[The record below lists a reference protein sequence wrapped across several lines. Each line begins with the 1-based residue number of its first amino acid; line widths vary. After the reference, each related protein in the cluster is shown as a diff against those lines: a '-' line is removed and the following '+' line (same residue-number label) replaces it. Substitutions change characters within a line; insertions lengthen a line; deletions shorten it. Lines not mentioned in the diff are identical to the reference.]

1 MGPTD
6 FIAALRK
13 GKPAPVYFLRGSDR
27 FLHEVCREALAN
39 AVPEEAR
46 DWCLTKIEFEPGRL
60 AQQLQGADQMPM
72 LGGHTY
78 LLLSDPEDFKHAA
91 DEDADALAAYLER
104 PSPFATVVF
113 SASEPDRRRR
123 FVQWLEKKAA
133 VVELRSPQAREAVAW
148 VEHFLAQA
156 GVEIDP
162 ELAAEIAA
170 KFENT
175 NDREPERSG
184 VNLLRLRT
192 ELEKLLTAKPGAK
205 RLERQ
210 DLELLVAFRE
220 EHEIGTFLRAVAAR
234 NCGEALERL
243 RALLASK
250 TAETLLLWCI
260 GDLIRQALKQSA
272 MAYGAGRG
280 AAPYGAGRGAWNR
293 PGNRFSTWEIASSA
307 LRKYSRQELRHALR
321 LARQADL
328 GIKSSW
334 KDSRILL
341 EVLVWQIVVGKG
353 SEGAAAWT
361 EEIAAPAVDR

>member
-13 GKPAPVYFLRGSDR
+13 GKTAPVYFLRGVDR
-27 FLHEVCREALAN
+27 FLHEVCRLALVS
-39 AVPEEAR
+39 AVPVEAR
-46 DWCLTKIEFEPGRL
+46 EWCLAKIEFQPGRL

-72 LGGHTY
+72 LGVHTY
-78 LLLSDPEDFKHAA
+78 LLLSDPEDFRHAA
-91 DEDADALAAYLER
+91 DKDAEALAAYLDR
-104 PSPFATVVF
+104 PSPFATVVLT
-113 SASEPDRRRR
+113 ASEPDRRRR
-123 FVQWLEKKAA
+123 FIQLLEKKAS
-133 VVELRSPQAREAVAW
+133 VVEMRPPLAREAAAW
-148 VEHFLAQA
+148 VEHFLREAQ
-156 GVEIDP
+156 VEIDP
-162 ELAAEIAA
+162 GLALEIAA

-175 NDREPERSG
+175 NDREPERAG

-220 EHEIGTFLRAVAAR
+220 ERQIGTFLRSVAER

-243 RALLASK
+243 RGLLASK

-260 GDLIRQALKQSA
+260 ADLLRQALKQSA
-272 MAYGAGRG
+272 WTAH
-280 AAPYGAGRGAWNR
+280 GAGRGAWSR
-293 PGNRFSTWEIASSA
+293 PRNPFSTSEIASSV

-341 EVLVWQIVVGKG
+341 EFLVWQIVVGKG

-361 EEIAAPAVDR
+361 EEISAPAAGN